1 MKNSFKPKA
10 GKKDLVREVMSVH
23 GLDEKEAGAVVD
35 TIFNYI
41 KSELSAGTNMEFRG
55 FGAFII
61 KKRKA
66 RLGRNAITHEVIH
79 IPPRRVVIFKECRQL
94 EKYLKKN

>member
-1 MKNSFKPKA
+1 MKTKDKAKA
-10 GKKDLVREVMSVH
+10 GKKDLVREVISVH
-23 GLDEKEAGAVVD
+23 GFDEKEAGAVID

-55 FGAFII
+55 FGTFII

-66 RLGRNAITHEVIH
+66 RIGRNATTHEVIH
-79 IPPRRVVIFKECRQL
+79 IPPRRVVVFKECRQL
-94 EKYLKKN
+94 KKYLKKN